1 MINEKLLPMNDY
13 VVESSSDYH
22 SGYIKYN
29 NGTMIEWGE
38 ATVTDAI
45 QTAHGPMYRSANPQ
59 IVNFSEKFGVNYPL
73 IFLTAQAN
81 LNLAYFSGFINNGI
95 DGFQFYPVGLTA
107 SSAAT
112 RYVKWLAIG
121 RWK

>member
-22 SGYIKYN
+22 SGYIKYKS
-29 NGTMIEWGE
+29 GTMIEWGE
-38 ATVTDAI
+38 ATVKDAI
-45 QTAHGPMYRSANPQ
+45 QTAHGPMYRTANQQTVTFNP
-59 IVNFSEKFGVNYPL
+59 KFGVAYPL
-73 IFLTAQAN
+73 IFLTAQSN
-81 LNLAYFSGFINNGI
+81 LNLAYFSSFINNGK
-95 DGFQFYPVGLTA
+95 DGFHFYPVGLTA
-107 SSAAT
+107 SSAAA